1 MMESHEISHL
11 INRDP
16 DIMSGTPVFMG
27 TRVPVQVLF
36 DWLEDGEYSLDDF
49 LENFPSVTREQAV
62 AVLEV
67 YKELLLAEVK

>member
-1 MMESHEISHL
+1 MIEEHAISRL

-16 DIMSGTPVFMG
+16 EIMSGTPVFMD
-27 TRVPVQVLF
+27 TRVPVQILF

-49 LENFPSVTREQAV
+49 LENFPSVSREQAV

-67 YKELLLAEVK
+67 YKELLLAEVQ